1 MGAII
6 TLTTDLGLT
15 DAYVAAMKG
24 VILSI
29 NPEAKLID
37 ICHSIQ
43 PQNIRQAAF
52 VLSTAY
58 PFFPRRT
65 IHVVIVDPGVGT
77 ERRAIILRTP
87 SADFVAP
94 DNGVLSYVIQQ
105 PLAKPDEGNVN
116 LQQIELQPEM
126 EAIAITKP
134 QFWRSPVSPT
144 FHGRDIFAPVAARL
158 SLGFP
163 PIDFGEAITS
173 VTILPLPRPY
183 QAVDGSLVGH
193 ILHIDSFGNL
203 VTNIKSTD
211 LPQMK
216 PAITIEV
223 GNQLIPG
230 LSHTYAEGS
239 GLLALIGSSGYLE
252 IALKEGSAYA
262 FLNTEV
268 GSKVRIK
275 TRRRGR
281 LSREAHGEIRN
292 SKHETLNKYKAP
304 KSKGTKRF

>member
-24 VILSI
+24 VILGI
-29 NPEAKLID
+29 NPEAGIID

-43 PQNIRQAAF
+43 PQNIAQAAF

-65 IHVVIVDPGVGT
+65 IHVVVVDPGVGT
-77 ERRAIILRTP
+77 KRRAIILRTP

-94 DNGVLSYVIQQ
+94 DNGVLSYVIQEFS
-105 PLAKPDEGNVN
+105 AKPAEGSITP
-116 LQQIELQPEM
+116 QQRELEPGV
-126 EAIAITKP
+126 EAVAITKP
-134 QFWRSPVSPT
+134 QFWRTPVSPT
-144 FHGRDIFAPVAARL
+144 FHGRDIFAPVAALL

-163 PIDFGEAITS
+163 PIDFGEAISS
-173 VTILPLPRPY
+173 VIMLPLPQPY
-183 QAVDGSLVGH
+183 QAPDGLLVGH

-203 VTNIKSTD
+203 ITNIKSD
-211 LPQMK
+211 NLPQTEQ
-216 PAITIEV
+216 AVTIEV

-230 LSHTYAEGS
+230 LSRAYAEGS

-252 IALKEGSAYA
+252 IAVKGGSAHA
-262 FLNTEV
+262 LLDAKV
-268 GSKVRIK
+268 GDEVRIK
-275 TRRRGR
+275 QQSGG
-281 LSREAHGEIRN
+281 S
-292 SKHETLNKYKAP
+292 
-304 KSKGTKRF
+304 